1 VVVESC
7 VICGV
12 IGCDNISD
20 VRKSGF
26 LDRTLFPGSEVIN
39 NVDRCLHSIDAVVHS
54 IVVVV

>member
-26 LDRTLFPGSEVIN
+26 LDRTLSHRGGEGLWIWVGCF
-39 NVDRCLHSIDAVVHS
+39 LVVK
-54 IVVVV
+54 